1 MGTKESNILAGISLL
16 GGVAHVMLFMNGYWN
31 DIFWM
36 TSIMIVIIPLVIR
49 KTVKGKKISL
59 AIFGKNSKKKT
70 KKQTLHPSLRGNCKN
85 CGNLLED
92 RMLSYCSQSCGFEH
106 YLSTQSKDSLTQDKF
121 HVSA

>member
-1 MGTKESNILAGISLL
+1 MGKTASNILVGISLL
-16 GGVAHVMLFMNGYWN
+16 GGIAHVMVFMNGYWN

-36 TSIMIVIIPLVIR
+36 TSIMIVIPPLVIR
-49 KTVKGKKISL
+49 QSVKGKKISL
-59 AIFGKNSKKKT
+59 SVFGKNSKKNT
-70 KKQTLHPSLRGNCKN
+70 KKQTLNPALRGNCKN

-106 YLSTQSKDSLTQDKF
+106 YLSNQSKNSLTPNKF